1 MIMVRV
7 LVIDDSALVRQLLS
21 HMLSQAKDIMV
32 VGCAEDPYK
41 AREMIKVLQP
51 DVLTLDVE
59 MPKMDGLAFLRNL
72 MRLRPMPV
80 VMVSSLTE
88 RGADVTLEALSL
100 GAVDFIAKPKQ
111 DLTNRLLDYQQELI
125 DKVHLAAA
133 SHVTPQYG
141 SSAPLSSDAKLKHRI
156 IAIGASTGGTEAI
169 QRVVAPL
176 PENTPPIVIAQHI
189 PATFS
194 ASFARRL
201 NQHARME
208 VIEAQGGEKLTQGVA
223 YLAPGHA
230 HLVVERR
237 GAHIYTRL
245 LDTETV
251 NRHKPSVD
259 VLFNS
264 IAEIAAKSA
273 IGVILTGMGK
283 DGAAGLL
290 KMCQAGAHTIAQDEA
305 SSVVW
310 GMPGSAVALNACNE
324 QLPLANIPARL
335 LQLLTTP

>member
-1 MIMVRV
+1 MVRV

-21 HMLSQAKDIMV
+21 HMLSQAEDIIV
-32 VGCAEDPYK
+32 VGCAEAPYK

-88 RGADVTLEALSL
+88 RGAEVTLEALSL

-141 SSAPLSSDAKLKHRI
+141 SSVPLCCDTKLKHRI

-176 PENTPPIVIAQHI
+176 PANTPPIVIAQHI
-189 PATFS
+189 PAAFS

-201 NQHARME
+201 NQYASME
-208 VIEAQGGEKLTQGVA
+208 VIEAQGGERLTQGVA

-230 HLVVERR
+230 HLVLERR

-245 LDTETV
+245 LDTANV

-290 KMCQAGAHTIAQDEA
+290 KMHQAGAHTIAQDEA

-324 QLPLANIPARL
+324 QLPLVNIPARL